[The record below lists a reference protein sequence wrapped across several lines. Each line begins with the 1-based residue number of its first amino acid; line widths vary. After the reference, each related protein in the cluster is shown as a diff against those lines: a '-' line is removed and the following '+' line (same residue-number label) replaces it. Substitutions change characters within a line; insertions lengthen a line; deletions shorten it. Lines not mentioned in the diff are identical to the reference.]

1 MTARELF
8 FFRGWEFHP
17 SVLAGCVVFLGAYL
31 RWVRP
36 RSARQTLYFAL
47 GTAALCFALVS
58 PLDPLGDDYLFS
70 AHMVQHLFLWLA
82 APPLWLLGLP
92 EDWTNRVLDR
102 PGIRQA
108 EGSLGRPGAA
118 WFLGIGTLWAWHLPV
133 LYNLTLA
140 SEPVH
145 IAEHLDFLVTGTIF
159 WWPVLAPGR
168 ARRLAGPGAILYL
181 FLGGLANT
189 ALGILLTFAPLG
201 YYPAYQHPED
211 ELGALTLI
219 RDRWGIDPKSDLE
232 LGGLFM
238 WVLGG
243 LVFLWAILAVLA
255 RWYGA
260 AGETEPA
267 PAGTPGGPGGV
278 GYGG

>member
-1 MTARELF
+1 MTGRDLF
-8 FFRGWEFHP
+8 FFQGWVFHP
-17 SVLAGCVVFLGAYL
+17 SVVVGCGLFLGGYL
-31 RWVRP
+31 GWVRP
-36 RSARQTLYFAL
+36 RTARQAILFTL
-47 GTAALCFALVS
+47 GTGALCFALIS

-70 AHMVQHLFLWLA
+70 AHMLQHLFLWVA

-92 EDWTNRVLDR
+92 EGWIVRVLEHPALR
-102 PGIRQA
+102 RA
-108 EGSLGRPGAA
+108 ESTLGRPGVA
-118 WFLGIGTLWAWHLPV
+118 WFLGIGTLWAWHVPV

-145 IAEHLDFLVTGTIF
+145 IAEHLDFLVTGVVF
-159 WWPVLAPGR
+159 WWPVLAPEP
-168 ARRLAGPGAILYL
+168 ARRLTGPGAMFYL

-243 LVFLWAILAVLA
+243 LVFLWAIVAVLV
-255 RWYGA
+255 RWYRRPQDPGTALAGPSTGA
-260 AGETEPA
+260 GS
-267 PAGTPGGPGGV
+267 V